1 MNMGV
6 AVALDE
12 LELWLCVGGGVV
24 GGVGGGG
31 VGEGTTAT
39 LVGAAVLGAVVVGG
53 IEGWGV
59 GRLVGG
65 GVVAGGGAPNK
76 ANFVVSLGP
85 VHAPPLAKT
94 SPSGNNVT
102 V

>member
-1 MNMGV
+1 MPDDQVRVIERVMVHCTRDKCSSKKNP
-6 AVALDE
+6 L
-12 LELWLCVGGGVV
+12 
-24 GGVGGGG
+24 
-31 VGEGTTAT
+31 T
-39 LVGAAVLGAVVVGG
+39 G
-53 IEGWGV
+53 IEGWDV
-59 GRLVGG
+59 GRFVGG